1 MARCYPWRDVIHGE
15 MLLAL
20 FMMICY
26 PWREVVHGDMLSM
39 ARCCPWRDV
48 IHGAMLSMA
57 RCYLWRDVIHGAMLS
72 MARCYLWRD
81 VIHGAMLSMAR
92 YLWRDVIHGAMLSM
106 ARCYLWR
113 DVIITIHDEMVSNI
127 SESFVTPSTILLS
140 CTTFINVFRCQCC
153 RRWCSRGH
161 QLSAEWDLAIHCL
174 TIRHRRTRLKM
185 YIILVIWHFGR

>member
-1 MARCYPWRDVIHGE
+1 MLSMAICCAWRDVIHGE

-26 PWREVVHGDMLSM
+26 PWRDVIYGAMLSM
-39 ARCCPWRDV
+39 ARCYPWRDVICGAMLSMARCYPWSDV

-57 RCYLWRDVIHGAMLS
+57 RCYPWS
-72 MARCYLWRD
+72 
-81 VIHGAMLSMAR
+81 
-92 YLWRDVIHGAMLSM
+92 DVIHGAMLSM

-140 CTTFINVFRCQCC
+140 CTTFINVFRYQCC

-174 TIRHRRTRLKM
+174 TIR
-185 YIILVIWHFGR
+185 

>member
-1 MARCYPWRDVIHGE
+1 MVICCAWRDVIHGE

-39 ARCCPWRDV
+39 ERCYPWRDDYLWGDV

-57 RCYLWRDVIHGAMLS
+57 RC
-72 MARCYLWRD
+72 
-81 VIHGAMLSMAR
+81 

-127 SESFVTPSTILLS
+127 SESFVTPSTILLAR
-140 CTTFINVFRCQCC
+140 TTFINVFRYQCC
-153 RRWCSRGH
+153 RR
-161 QLSAEWDLAIHCL
+161 
-174 TIRHRRTRLKM
+174 
-185 YIILVIWHFGR
+185 